1 MKIKRMPEKIVALRK
16 KKNWSQ
22 QDLADKIHVHV
33 QTIGRWER
41 GKALPSLE
49 ELADLA
55 ASFGLPAD
63 YLVFDKLSVENG
75 GSLEDQDLQRL
86 IKDLATLDEEHR
98 EMIKKF
104 LTSFVFREKLS
115 AEFSSNAPK

>member
-1 MKIKRMPEKIVALRK
+1 MKIKRIPAKIVALRK

-98 EMIKKF
+98 EMVKKF
-104 LTSFVFREKLS
+104 LTSFIFREKM
-115 AEFSSNAPK
+115 AGEFTQK

>member
-1 MKIKRMPEKIVALRK
+1 MKIKRIAEKIVALRK

-22 QDLADKIHVHV
+22 KELADKLSVHV

-55 ASFGLPAD
+55 KAFSLPAD
-63 YLVFDKLSVENG
+63 YLIFDKLSVENG
-75 GSLEDQDLQRL
+75 GSFEDRDLFRL
-86 IKDLATLDEEHR
+86 LKDLSTLDEEHR
-98 EMIKKF
+98 EMVKKF
-104 LTSFVFREKLS
+104 LKSFVFREKM
-115 AEFSSNAPK
+115 AGEFADKLK